1 VPVPQSV
8 IDALAAHLKAYP
20 VGQDGFVCAAPRQRD
35 HLADTAWRQAVRV
48 TGLPKTVEA
57 RMGDTVAVVMA
68 IYAHRLRNT
77 DGDTCEAAE
86 EFLSD
91 AA

>member
-1 VPVPQSV
+1 
-8 IDALAAHLKAYP
+8 
-20 VGQDGFVCAAPRQRD
+20 
-35 HLADTAWRQAVRV
+35 
-48 TGLPKTVEA
+48 
-57 RMGDTVAVVMA
+57 MGDTVAVVMA

-77 DGDTCEAAE
+77 DGDTREAAE